1 MKIGNEIIAAVRTK
15 SDFYDALESGV
26 NIIFELSPDIL
37 TIGQKIRL
45 AHESGKRLFV
55 HLDLAEGI
63 GKDRLGIEYLKQLGI
78 DGIIS
83 TRLNIIKA
91 AKDAGLFA
99 VQRFFILDSQ
109 SLNTTAETFKATKAD
124 MIEIMPGTVY
134 KVIRKL
140 SAQTATPI
148 IAGGLIDTASEAEE
162 AFLNGAAAVSAGKK
176 SLWPKR
182 ISYSNT

>member
-1 MKIGNEIIAAVRTK
+1 MKMGNRIIAAVRTK
-15 SDFYDALESGV
+15 ADFYDALASDV

-37 TIGQKIRL
+37 TISQNIKL
-45 AHESGKRLFV
+45 AHESGKRIFV

-63 GKDRLGIEYLKQLGI
+63 GKDRSGIEYLKKLGI

-83 TRLNIIKA
+83 TRLNIIKF

-109 SLNTTAETFKATKAD
+109 SFNTTAETLKASKAD

-140 SAQTATPI
+140 ASQTATPI
-148 IAGGLIDTASEAEE
+148 IAGGLIDTEAEAAE
-162 AFLNGAAAVSAGKK
+162 AFSNGASAVSTGKK
-176 SLWPKR
+176 SIWPH
-182 ISYSNT
+182 